1 MALGENIK
9 RERMIPVRNKIV
21 YQNLE
26 QEINELKQKE
36 EYEYSESPF
45 FSNDDIAI
53 SLQQLNYFEEEHQIK
68 NNFIQENDFDI
79 EHILQSTQL
88 IAEISIDEKISK
100 ANNLFCKALHVE
112 DIEISFRFIRE
123 FLHKEKLNE
132 WIQHWEKLQKG
143 EIIQEILELQPK
155 NTEESIILATT
166 LYPIFQQGIFQKV
179 IWISQD
185 ITKAICAYKNNTTI
199 ELDIDKNLKSAKII
213 VKI

>member
-26 QEINELKQKE
+26 DELRELKQKE

-53 SLQQLNYFEEEHQIK
+53 SLQQLNYFEEEHHQK
-68 NNFIQENDFDI
+68 NNFIQEEDFDI
-79 EHILQSTQL
+79 DHILQSTQL
-88 IAEISIDEKISK
+88 VAEISIDEKIIK
-100 ANNLFCKALHVE
+100 ANSLFCKALHLE
-112 DIEISFRFIRE
+112 NLEISFRFIRE
-123 FLHKEKLNE
+123 FLLKEKLTE
-132 WIQHWEKLQKG
+132 WVQHWEKVQKG
-143 EIIQEILELQPK
+143 EIVQEILELQPK
-155 NTEESIILATT
+155 NTEDKVILATT
-166 LYPIFQQGIFQKV
+166 LYPIFQQGILQKV
-179 IWISQD
+179 MWIGQD
-185 ITKAICAYKNNTTI
+185 ITKAICAYKSNTTI

>member
-26 QEINELKQKE
+26 QELSELKQKE
-36 EYEYSESPF
+36 DYEYSESPF
-45 FSNDDIAI
+45 FSNDDVAI
-53 SLQQLNYFEEEHQIK
+53 SLQQLNYFEEEHQTK
-68 NNFIQENDFDI
+68 HNFIQENDFEI

-88 IAEISIDEKISK
+88 VAEISIDEKILK

-112 DIEISFRFIRE
+112 NLEIGFRFIRE
-123 FLHKEKLNE
+123 FLLKEKLNE
-132 WIQHWEKLQKG
+132 WVQSWEKVQKG
-143 EIIQEILELQPK
+143 EIVQEIIELQPK
-155 NTEESIILATT
+155 NSEDKAILATT
-166 LYPIFQQGIFQKV
+166 LYPIFQQGILQKV